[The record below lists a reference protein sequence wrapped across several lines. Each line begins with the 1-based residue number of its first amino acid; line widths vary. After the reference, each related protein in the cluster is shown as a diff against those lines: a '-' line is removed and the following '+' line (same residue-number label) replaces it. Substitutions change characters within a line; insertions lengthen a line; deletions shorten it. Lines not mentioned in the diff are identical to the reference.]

1 MADETNKE
9 VNNELRREGIP
20 PPRKTG
26 VTYDT
31 DDTMFKADIINPV
44 MPVEYA
50 KDIYEDPTTGEEQSF
65 VHRLPKYVPTMTLG
79 NLTWKEMKALRYKMV
94 NARILERLGYM
105 GISADIHVNY
115 TDTVVTSQCH
125 QGFLLRAVLTEQYFI
140 NRNEQS
146 AQKLEDTTT
155 AGNEQT
161 SPLGKLW
168 DAIRHNQQTPAGVNR
183 YDDNLMR

>member
-9 VNNELRREGIP
+9 VNSELRREGIP

-50 KDIYEDPTTGEEQSF
+50 KDTYEDPITGEKQSF

-115 TDTVVTSQCH
+115 TDTVITSQCH

-146 AQKLEDTTT
+146 AQKLEDTT
-155 AGNEQT
+155 AGDERA

-168 DAIRHNQQTPAGVNR
+168 DSIRHSQQKPAGVNR
-183 YDDNLMR
+183 YDDTLMR

>member
-1 MADETNKE
+1 MADDTNKE
-9 VNNELRREGIP
+9 VNNEFRREGIP
-20 PPRKTG
+20 PPRKTS
-26 VTYDT
+26 VTYDS
-31 DDTMFKADIINPV
+31 DDTMFKANVINPS
-44 MPVEYA
+44 MPVDYA
-50 KDIYEDPTTGEEQSF
+50 EDTYEDPITGAKQSF

-94 NARILERLGYM
+94 NARTLERLGYM

-146 AQKLEDTTT
+146 TQKLEDAAA
-155 AGNEQT
+155 AGDERA

-168 DAIRHNQQTPAGVNR
+168 DTIRHGQQKPAGVNR